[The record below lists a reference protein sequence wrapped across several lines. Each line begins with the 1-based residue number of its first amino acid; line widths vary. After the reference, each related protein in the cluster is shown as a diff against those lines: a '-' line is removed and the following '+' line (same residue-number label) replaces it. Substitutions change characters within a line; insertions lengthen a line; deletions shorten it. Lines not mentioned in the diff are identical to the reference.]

1 MRHHL
6 AAFCLALC
14 LLAPV
19 LAPAPAPAA
28 ASGAQPGDK
37 AAPNA
42 PSDAAVREYIELF
55 GYREMLELG
64 ARQQLEAVVELVRQT
79 NAEVQPGVL
88 EQLREALEGDL
99 RAESERAV
107 AEMVPVF
114 QRHLSRQDVDY
125 LIGVG
130 RDPRMRRIVAVQPQ
144 IATDLE
150 GIGERLNEALTARA
164 GERIRERLRQLR
176 QGREL

>member
-1 MRHHL
+1 MRHL
-6 AAFCLALC
+6 SAAVSLALC
-14 LLAPV
+14 LWLTA
-19 LAPAPAPAA
+19 LAPAAFATQPKAA
-28 ASGAQPGDK
+28 AGPDT
-37 AAPNA
+37 

-64 ARQQLEAVVELVRQT
+64 VRQQLAAVVELVRQT
-79 NAEVQPGVL
+79 SPDLQPGVL
-88 EQLREALEGDL
+88 ERL
-99 RAESERAV
+99 RADLERDVRSESERGV

-114 QRHLSRQDVDY
+114 QRRLTRQDVEY

-130 RDPRMRRIVAVQPQ
+130 RDPRMRRIVALQPQ

-150 GIGERLNEALTARA
+150 GIGERLNEAVTARA
-164 GERIRERLRQLR
+164 GQRIQERLRQLR